1 MDSRFA
7 DQRLRIKDSLSA
19 RFDHLVVGIRSLAE
33 GVAQFARLTGVTAV
47 AGGVH
52 PRRGT
57 ENALVSLGPGE
68 YVEIIAPQL
77 KAELSESD
85 AKLPALDRMTIV
97 AWAVAVDNADAAMDA
112 LHAAGF
118 RTTAPQQGSRV
129 APSGER
135 LEWEVFKPSDA
146 TIAGAPFFIEWGAN
160 TTHPSVTAPSGCARE
175 RFRIQTPASERL
187 SAMLK
192 ALDIDD
198 VAVTSGALA
207 TEAIVTCGPKRAI
220 LTSQ

>member
-1 MDSRFA
+1 
-7 DQRLRIKDSLSA
+7 LPA

-33 GVAQFARLTGVTAV
+33 GVAQFGRLTGVTAV
-47 AGGVH
+47 SGGVH

-68 YVEIIAPQL
+68 YVEIIAPQA

-85 AKLPALDRMTIV
+85 AKLRLLDRMTIV
-97 AWAVAVDNADAAMDA
+97 AWAVAVDNADAAMEV

-118 RTTAPQQGSRV
+118 KTTAPQQGSRV

-135 LEWEVFKPSDA
+135 LEWEVFKLSDPA
-146 TIAGAPFFIEWGAN
+146 IAGAPFFIEWGAR
-160 TTHPSVTAPSGCARE
+160 TTHPSVSAPSGCTRE

-187 SAMLK
+187 SGVLK
-192 ALDIDD
+192 ALGISD
-198 VAVTSGALA
+198 VTVTSGALA
-207 TEAIVTCGPKRAI
+207 TEAVVTCGPKRVI
-220 LTSQ
+220 LMGA